1 MSSTHALGCLHRIA
15 RPGLSLDSHTVTS
28 KRHQYACVPHVA
40 RLLLDLLELW
50 PFAEGRALRAVVRWC
65 VEVEQL
71 ARGSAQYLYPK
82 ALRTPTRHA
91 NGEIRPAAIQ
101 PTTEP
106 WQSERTRET
115 ERGGGGLLWQILR
128 RLSVKELIDLRLRV
142 GNGVDGLPRALRVRQ
157 AEPLA
162 QVHVLHHC
170 WRGREVGKRSSG
182 NIYVSW
188 VTWHHACAPCTQAP
202 HPSRSGPQYTNDN
215 LSVDKSDSCM
225 LRMSA
230 GNDALPADNGG
241 VTYLRSHP
249 SPP

>member
-115 ERGGGGLLWQILR
+115 ERGGGGVFLGKNSTPQGQGPEPSSPARRKWCRWKPTSKPSTAGRATCTGTGAAPLLAGEGGWETFIWEYLCIL
-128 RLSVKELIDLRLRV
+128 
-142 GNGVDGLPRALRVRQ
+142 GNMASRMCALYTSATSFSERTTIHKRQ
-157 AEPLA
+157 SFCGQERFL
-162 QVHVLHHC
+162 HVEDE
-170 WRGREVGKRSSG
+170 RGK
-182 NIYVSW
+182 
-188 VTWHHACAPCTQAP
+188 
-202 HPSRSGPQYTNDN
+202 
-215 LSVDKSDSCM
+215 
-225 LRMSA
+225 
-230 GNDALPADNGG
+230 
-241 VTYLRSHP
+241 
-249 SPP
+249 